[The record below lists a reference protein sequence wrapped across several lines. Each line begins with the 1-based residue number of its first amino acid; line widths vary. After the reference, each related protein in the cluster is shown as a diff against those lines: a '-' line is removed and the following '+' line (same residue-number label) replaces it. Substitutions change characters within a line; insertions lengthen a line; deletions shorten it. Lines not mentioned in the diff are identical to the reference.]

1 MKNLYTTTAPATL
14 ALRPATG
21 LGRHLCANS
30 ELYIKT

>member
-1 MKNLYTTTAPATL
+1 MKNLNTTIAPATL

-21 LGRHLCANS
+21 LGRHTCANS